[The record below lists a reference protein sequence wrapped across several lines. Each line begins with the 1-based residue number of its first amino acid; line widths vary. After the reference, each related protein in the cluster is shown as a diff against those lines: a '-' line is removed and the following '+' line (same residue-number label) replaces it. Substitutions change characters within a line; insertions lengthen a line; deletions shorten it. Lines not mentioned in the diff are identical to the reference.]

1 MELDGDLFSGLEEAQ
16 EPQPEE
22 RPYDKIIETR
32 KNTTFA
38 SEQIERQEE
47 VQVVDKTEPKI
58 EYRSYPGHHEW
69 DVWRFSMHHFVQR
82 LFR

>member
-1 MELDGDLFSGLEEAQ
+1 MRSNHTQMELDGDLFSGLEEAQ

-38 SEQIERQEE
+38 SEQIERRNAESQTGI
-47 VQVVDKTEPKI
+47 TEFNQRM
-58 EYRSYPGHHEW
+58 YRGLPETA
-69 DVWRFSMHHFVQR
+69 VLVFA
-82 LFR
+82 L